1 MCLRKASRVRMGRAK
16 PGKRTGANI
25 RKERESAYCRA
36 VLQSRIERWKLFFE
50 VFGDFIF
57 FRGFACTGEGLIH
70 GNFSREK
77 RSLEKMETE
86 SHFRARS
93 RSISNHY
100 HGRINFSK
108 KNSGRKISPRK
119 YPVSIREMRRGP
131 HFGAAR
137 SPSYLTVVISSF
149 RSSGA
154 SSILE
159 FWSRSFFFLFPK
171 LELLTDHK
179 ESGIS

>member
-36 VLQSRIERWKLFFE
+36 VLQSRIERWKLFFD

-57 FRGFACTGEGLIH
+57 FRGFACTGEGIIH

-108 KNSGRKISPRK
+108 KIAGEKSRLENIPFQFGKCGVVPISEP
-119 YPVSIREMRRGP
+119 
-131 HFGAAR
+131 
-137 SPSYLTVVISSF
+137 
-149 RSSGA
+149 
-154 SSILE
+154 LE
-159 FWSRSFFFLFPK
+159 VPA
-171 LELLTDHK
+171 
-179 ESGIS
+179 I